1 MNIQEGIVKEF
12 NIIRG
17 VGIIVPNDGSQE
29 IFVSGNVVKVSNF
42 GSIYQGQPIR
52 YTIQDIEG
60 NLSAIN
66 LKVSF
71 IANDHKFL
79 KKGK

>member
-12 NIIRG
+12 DIIHG
-17 VGIIVPNDGSQE
+17 MGIITPNDGSKE
-29 IFVSGNVVKVSNF
+29 IFVWGNVVKTSNF

-71 IANDHKFL
+71 VANDL
-79 KKGK
+79 RI